1 MKWFTEAIGIVLCIQ
16 GVGGAVSAVLDGGRS
31 WFLVRYVV
39 PDGAQVAVA
48 VGIALAGVLVLAA
61 GSRKHQDA

>member
-1 MKWFTEAIGIVLCIQ
+1 MRWFTEAIGIVLCVQ
-16 GVGGAVSAVLDGGRS
+16 GVGGGVSALLDGGRS

-48 VGIALAGVLVLAA
+48 VGIALVGLLVLAA
-61 GSRKHQDA
+61 GSRKRQDV